1 MTSSEYRG
9 WIDYFDRHP
18 FDDLHRY
25 HRPAL
30 ADTLIRGGVE
40 FDAALQWAGGTTPE
54 APREMTPEE
63 ADAITMRT
71 LGVSR
76 PKGK

>member
-1 MTSSEYRG
+1 MVPSEFDG

-30 ADTLIRGGVE
+30 ADTLIRGGLP
-40 FDAALQWAGGTTPE
+40 FDKVLDWMKDGEPM

-63 ADAITMRT
+63 ADAQTLRT
-71 LGVSR
+71 FGLSR
-76 PKGK
+76 PRK